1 MKKWA
6 EAVGL
11 LDRALEHVIQSL
23 EQYRSL
29 EHGIASGGVKIDQ
42 EKVSVHQNHATL
54 FFGVFCTILYGVVL
68 CSPCVVQHSSSAA
81 VERDHKGQKV

>member
-42 EKVSVHQNHATL
+42 EKVSVHQNHATVFWCFLHYIIWCGAL
-54 FFGVFCTILYGVVL
+54 FSL
-68 CSPCVVQHSSSAA
+68 CSSARFICSS
-81 VERDHKGQKV
+81 